1 MPCPW
6 LQVASIWKQYFTTH
20 LWDLQQQGQGQGEQ
34 EGQEGSGTD
43 AAGPLSSRQP
53 VPRQGANSSSSS
65 KLNKSGDD
73 DAGKRLYSQWELEEP
88 RPMTLGSSSSSSS
101 SSSSAAEGVAATCT
115 TGRIQY
121 GSAMCG
127 STRLTPGTVV
137 RLPVEPGA
145 GLGDEDGTG
154 AASSWVAMVQCIYT
168 TDESTGLRQGGR
180 SSSSRGRSSTVGK
193 EHDPVM
199 PYVQLRTML
208 YGKDTVLGDVGPED
222 ELYLLDWDPYGSR
235 YGQSTA
241 VESAAVVSAAAAGR
255 GAGEA
260 GLWDPL
266 FEVPLAWLS
275 EGQVQQ
281 TVCTARPSGHEHRRT
296 NWEVRSR
303 LMTVADVGRTI
314 KQITLIVAR

>member
-1 MPCPW
+1 MTCRSSVDALRPVHVW

-20 LWDLQQQGQGQGEQ
+20 LWDLQQQGQGQGQ
-34 EGQEGSGTD
+34 GGQQGQQQQHQGSGTD
-43 AAGPLSSRQP
+43 ATSNFSSRQSA
-53 VPRQGANSSSSS
+53 PRQRAVSSSAAEGQWVLEDPRTGTLGSS
-65 KLNKSGDD
+65 
-73 DAGKRLYSQWELEEP
+73 
-88 RPMTLGSSSSSSS
+88 GSSSSSSS
-101 SSSSAAEGVAATCT
+101 NAAEGVAAACT
-115 TGRIQY
+115 TGRTLY
-121 GSAMCG
+121 GSAVCG

-137 RLPVEPGA
+137 QLPVEPGA

-168 TDESTGLRQGGR
+168 TDESTGLQQGGR
-180 SSSSRGRSSTVGK
+180 SSSSSSSKGGK
-193 EHDPVM
+193 EHDPV

-296 NWEVRSR
+296 NWEVR
-303 LMTVADVGRTI
+303 
-314 KQITLIVAR
+314 AR